1 VLHRGFYL
9 EGNRMR
15 VDLQG
20 KVVVITGASAGIGKE
35 TALLLAKKG
44 AHVVLA
50 ARRLEQLQA
59 VGRDIAAFGGKSL
72 YVSTDV
78 AEREQV
84 QRLLNATLEHFGR
97 VDVWINNA
105 GGGLVGT
112 VEQTTPEEMDRL
124 FRVNY
129 MGTFHGCQIALQQ
142 MRRQNSGHIINVSS
156 MAARLPLALHASYAA
171 TKSAQW
177 IFTEALAAELASTP
191 IKVSVALPSFTD
203 TDFTRA
209 MIHKIPD
216 SSKSMMRGA
225 TAEQVA
231 RKIVQCIERPRP
243 VVMFIPVP
251 KLTLMFFDLFPGVWR
266 FIMRKYILIR
276 TDGKGVPPPP
286 TNP

>member
-1 VLHRGFYL
+1 MSINLKGR
-9 EGNRMR
+9 
-15 VDLQG
+15 
-20 KVVVITGASAGIGKE
+20 VVVITGASAGIGKE
-35 TALLLAKKG
+35 AAIQFARKG

-59 VGRDIAAFGGKSL
+59 VDREIMSLGGKSL

-105 GGGLVGT
+105 GSGLVGSI
-112 VEQTTPEEMDRL
+112 EQTTPEEMERL
-124 FRVNY
+124 FQVNF

-177 IFTEALAAELASTP
+177 IFTEALAMELESTP
-191 IKVSVALPSFTD
+191 IKVSVALPSFTE
-203 TDFTRA
+203 TDFTRS
-209 MIHKIPD
+209 MIHKI
-216 SSKSMMRGA
+216 SESHKRMIHGA
-225 TAEQVA
+225 TAEAVA
-231 RKIVQCIERPRP
+231 RKIVRCAERPRH
-243 VVMFIPVP
+243 VVMFISAP
-251 KLTLMFFDLFPGVWR
+251 KLTLMVFDLFPGVWR
-266 FIMRKYILIR
+266 FIMRKYILMR
-276 TDGKGVPPPP
+276 TDGKGVPSPP
-286 TNP
+286 TNY